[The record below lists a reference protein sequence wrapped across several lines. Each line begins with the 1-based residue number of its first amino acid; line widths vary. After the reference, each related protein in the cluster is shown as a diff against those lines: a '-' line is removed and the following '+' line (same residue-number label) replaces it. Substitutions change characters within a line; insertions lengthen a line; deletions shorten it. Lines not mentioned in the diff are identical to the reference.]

1 MKKLYCFDFDG
12 TLTTRDT
19 MFLFLKFYN
28 TRKFAVQFLKYSP
41 LFVLVKVKLMK
52 AENVKKSF
60 IAAVLKGQSRTD
72 IERASQQFFDKYYPK
87 IIRKNALE
95 FIAAI
100 DRSHTDGV
108 IVSASLDLWVRP
120 FATQFNMRLLATQAE
135 FRDDKFTG
143 LFVGVNCNGT
153 EKVCR
158 LEKEISRKSYDK
170 IIAFGDTSGDLPM
183 LNWADEGHLKFF
195 H

>member
-12 TLTTRDT
+12 TLTNRDT

-28 TRKFAVQFLKYSP
+28 FRKFAVQFLKYSP
-41 LFVLVKVKLMK
+41 LFVLVKLKLMK

-60 IAAVLKGQSRTD
+60 IAAVLKGESRVD
-72 IERASQQFFDKYYPK
+72 IERASQQFFHKHYPK

-108 IVSASLDLWVRP
+108 VVSASLDLWVRP
-120 FATQFNMRLLATQAE
+120 FATHFNMKLLATQAE
-135 FRDDKFTG
+135 FKEDKFTG
-143 LFVGVNCNGT
+143 LFVGDNCNGA

-158 LEKEISRKSYDK
+158 LDKEISRKNYDK